1 MGCLADFAS
10 VPPYPAACT
19 PAYHR
24 VRLQPPNRDISC
36 LGSDP
41 VTQRPAIR
49 KRGVTDSTRAH
60 NAGVDPPTRRCP

>member
-1 MGCLADFAS
+1 MGGLADFAS

-24 VRLQPPNRDISC
+24 IQLQPPNRDIFC
-36 LGSDP
+36 LASES

-49 KRGVTDSTRAH
+49 KRCIKYPTRVY
-60 NAGVDPPTRRCP
+60 NASLEFPTRRCP

>member
-1 MGCLADFAS
+1 MGGLADFAS

-24 VRLQPPNRDISC
+24 IQLQPPNCDISC
-36 LGSDP
+36 LASDL

-49 KRGVTDSTRAH
+49 KRGITYPTRVH
-60 NAGVDPPTRRCP
+60 NASVIR